1 MDEEEALKKARNM
14 VLRLLSYRARSKK
27 ELADYLE
34 KKGFSEKLARR
45 IIKEMEK
52 FGYINDEK
60 FAVDYIETQKA
71 RGYGIK
77 KVRYELYLKGISE
90 RIIEQ
95 IISDF
100 FDPEED
106 LERIK
111 ALLRRRSSKN
121 TGFNITSEPEE
132 KKQRR
137 FRREANF
144 LQRRGFQDDLIMKAL
159 KNCNFI
165 E

>member
-1 MDEEEALKKARNM
+1 MDEDKALKKARNM
-14 VLRLLSYRARSKK
+14 VLRLLSYRARSRK
-27 ELADYLE
+27 ELAEYLE
-34 KKGFSEKLARR
+34 KKGYSEQLGQR
-45 IIKEMEK
+45 IIAEMEK
-52 FGYINDEK
+52 YGYVNDEK
-60 FAVDYIETQKA
+60 FADDYIETQKA

-95 IISDF
+95 KITDF
-100 FDPEED
+100 FNPEED

-111 ALLRRRSSKN
+111 VVLKRRCSKN
-121 TGFNITSEPEE
+121 NDFDRTSEPEE
-132 KKQRR
+132 IKQRW

-159 KNCNFI
+159 KKFNII